1 MSIDVIWDLEADLA
15 APVSDAFVLAQL
27 DDLEGQRLALKA
39 AEARWLAEAERR
51 KLYQAG
57 GHSSMYGLLRS
68 RYKWSEGQCKSAM
81 TIARAGD
88 RFESLLECLAD
99 GTLPSNHAETL
110 GRSALALDRAGYAD
124 VDVDLGFYLNETG
137 LEHDQYSKA
146 VWRWEKLANPKDAAK
161 DAASQYER
169 RHATISV
176 TEDGVTLTAVLD
188 HLDGADV
195 HEIFANF
202 VDAEFRADWE
212 AAVAIHGD
220 NVTPALLDR
229 TDRQR
234 QADAVVTICRTAA
247 NAAPGISGSS
257 EPSVTIIVDER
268 TVSDTIVEFNL
279 FPVTNPFV
287 SAAGEAGNT
296 AQTGECGHSDCNC
309 NNGDLTN
316 AVSGWSGEM
325 VPDGDPL
332 LWSQRRCE
340 TNTGVVIDP
349 HTAVLAALQGYVRWM
364 MVDRLGNPLAATSK
378 QRFFRG
384 PIRDTVM
391 SISDR
396 CICPGC
402 RRRTGAAQAD
412 HLDEHQ
418 YGGATTMTNG
428 GPVCGKHN
436 RFKSRHNYRPRRDQR
451 GHWHLYD
458 PQGNIVA

>member
-1 MSIDVIWDLEADLA
+1 MSTDVICEVEAELA
-15 APVSDAFVLAQL
+15 VPATDAFVLAQL
-27 DDLEGQRLALKA
+27 DELEAQRLALKA

-57 GHSSMYGLLRS
+57 GHASMYGLLRS
-68 RYKWSEGQCKSAM
+68 RFKWSEGQCKSAM

-88 RFESLLECLAD
+88 RFEQLLESLAD
-99 GTLPSNHAETL
+99 GTLPSNHAETI

-124 VDVDLGFYLNETG
+124 VDVDLGFHLNEAG
-137 LEHDQYSKA
+137 LEHDQFSKT
-146 VWRWEKLANPKDAAK
+146 VWRWEKLANPKAAA
-161 DAASQYER
+161 DLAQSHYER

-176 TEDGVTLTAVLD
+176 TGDGVTVTAVLD

-195 HEIFANF
+195 HEIIANF

-212 AAVAIHGD
+212 AASAVHGD
-220 NVTPALLDR
+220 RISPAHLDR

-247 NAAPGISGSS
+247 NAFPRICGSA
-257 EPSVTIIVDER
+257 EPNVTIIVDER

-279 FPVTNPFV
+279 VPESNPFTT
-287 SAAGEAGNT
+287 AATDPGNTPHAGECVDSG
-296 AQTGECGHSDCNC
+296 CDCSQ
-309 NNGDLTN
+309 
-316 AVSGWSGEM
+316 AVTGWSGDTA
-325 VPDGDPL
+325 PDGDPL

-340 TNTGVVIDP
+340 TNTGVVVDAY
-349 HTAVLAALQGYVRWM
+349 TAVLAALQGYVRWM

-378 QRFFRG
+378 QRFFKG
-384 PIRDTVM
+384 PIREAVM
-391 SISDR
+391 SVSDR

-418 YGGATTMTNG
+418 YGGATSMTNG

-458 PQGNIVA
+458 PQGNLVT

>member
-1 MSIDVIWDLEADLA
+1 MPFDVICDLEAEVP

-27 DDLEGQRLALKA
+27 DDLEAQRLALKA
-39 AEARWLAEAERR
+39 SEGRWLAEAERR
-51 KLYQAG
+51 KLYQSG
-57 GHSSMYGLLRS
+57 GHASMYGLLRS
-68 RYKWSEGQCKSAM
+68 RFKWSEGQCKSAM

-88 RFESLLECLAD
+88 RFESIWESLAD
-99 GTLPSNHAETL
+99 GTLPTNHAETI

-124 VDVDLGFYLNETG
+124 VVADLGFYLNEAG
-137 LEHDQYSKA
+137 LEHDQFSKA
-146 VWRWEKLANPKDAAK
+146 IGRWERLTNPKAAAK
-161 DAASQYER
+161 EAASQYER
-169 RHATISV
+169 RHAIVSV
-176 TEDGVTLTAVLD
+176 TEDGVSITAVLD

-195 HEIFANF
+195 HEIIANF

-212 AAVAIHGD
+212 AAAAVHGD
-220 NVTPALLDR
+220 KVTPGLLDR

-247 NAAPGISGSS
+247 NASPGVCGSS
-257 EPSVTIIVDER
+257 DPGVTIIVDER
-268 TVSDTIVEFNL
+268 TVADTIVEFNL
-279 FPVTNPFV
+279 FPNTNPSGAPV
-287 SAAGEAGNT
+287 DSAP
-296 AQTGECGHSDCNC
+296 ECGGCDDCVDHCDHNPIGAF
-309 NNGDLTN
+309 NET
-316 AVSGWSGEM
+316 

-349 HTAVLAALQGYVRWM
+349 YTAVLAVLQGYVRWM
-364 MVDRLGNPLAATSK
+364 MVDRLGNPLSVTSK
-378 QRFFRG
+378 QRFFTG
-384 PIRDTVM
+384 PMRDAVM
-391 SISDR
+391 SVSDR

-402 RRRTGAAQAD
+402 RRRTGATQAD

-436 RFKSRHNYRPRRDQR
+436 RFKSRHNYRPRRDHR

-458 PQGNIVA
+458 PEGNIVA